1 MSKTIIVNNI
11 KADKQSALEKLC
23 KDRQVRIK
31 KVPYNFLGQPVGFLA
46 QIPGMKK
53 TGGVYKGSAI
63 DEEVMVFADFDDKE
77 LDDFLDGYRQTGMEN
92 VQLKAVVT
100 PSNMKWTFVELYN
113 ELVRERN
120 AYMAAQA
127 AVENTI

>member
-23 KDRQVRIK
+23 KDQQVRIK

-53 TGGVYKGSAI
+53 TGSVYKGSAI
-63 DEEVMVFADFDDKE
+63 DEEVLVFADFGDED
-77 LDDFLDGYRQTGMEN
+77 LDEFLAGYKAAGIETI
-92 VQLKAVVT
+92 QLKAVVT
-100 PSNMKWTFVELYN
+100 PTNMSWTFVELYN

-120 AYMAAQA
+120 AYKAAQN
-127 AVENTI
+127 AVESTI